1 MAYHDQSHGR
11 TAGPGSGC
19 SGGWSRS
26 PGRPSGGWRL
36 TRQESTRAWSHGS
49 FQVRVSTESESRAVG
64 EPSQT
69 LTGRVHTESSNDS
82 SANHESAPGT
92 ADPVDS
98 KRSEIFQLRE
108 NRTTSESD
116 SVPAAGEAKMQ
127 VPAAGE
133 AKMEVPAAG
142 EAKMAEDEILPMD
155 SKCLHGKLKNGL
167 TYYVQTN
174 KKPLARCELRLV
186 VKVGSVFET
195 DEVNFFNHF
204 CARTVK
210 NFSLFSIHPHDTNL

>member
-1 MAYHDQSHGR
+1 M
-11 TAGPGSGC
+11 
-19 SGGWSRS
+19 
-26 PGRPSGGWRL
+26 
-36 TRQESTRAWSHGS
+36 
-49 FQVRVSTESESRAVG
+49 RVSTESESRAVG

-69 LTGRVHTESSNDS
+69 LTGRVHTESSHDS

-127 VPAAGE
+127 
-133 AKMEVPAAG
+133 VPAAG